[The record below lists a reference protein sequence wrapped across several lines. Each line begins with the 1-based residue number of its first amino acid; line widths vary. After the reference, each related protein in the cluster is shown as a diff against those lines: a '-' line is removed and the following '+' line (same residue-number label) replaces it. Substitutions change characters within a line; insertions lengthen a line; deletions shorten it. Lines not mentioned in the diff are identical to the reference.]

1 MLDKQAVRY
10 SLAAV
15 APVFVL
21 MLWGA
26 HRLRPQDEAAGWP
39 RAITGPQGSILIY
52 QPQLESFEGNA
63 LTGRAAV
70 SVTPVDGAAPVFGVV
85 WMTARV
91 ETDRDTR
98 TVDVLDVNV
107 DRVGFPN
114 ATDDQRT
121 RFAALLEREL
131 PDWELTL
138 SLDRLLASLAIVE
151 RERAVDADLRAEP
164 PRIVFDTE
172 PTILVSIDGEPRMLP
187 IEDTN
192 LQRMV
197 NTPFTILFAEDTRT
211 YYLHAGDE
219 TWYTAATLDGAWQST
234 TAVPSSVSR
243 LAPPP
248 QEEPSA
254 ANPDAQEPATPGPPP
269 RILVATEPTELIVTT
284 GAPEYTPINGTE
296 LLYMSNTESDVVL
309 EIQAQ
314 RHYVVLSGRWFAA
327 ASLAGP
333 WTHVPPDELPATF
346 SDIPP
351 ASEMGH
357 LLVSVP
363 GTEAA
368 EEAVLEQQIPQTT
381 AIDRSEA
388 TLIVTY
394 DGEPSFESI
403 EDTEMEYAANT
414 DVSVIK
420 VGSIYYAC
428 HEAVWF
434 VSGSPNGPWAV
445 ADSVPDEVYSMPPS
459 SPVYNVK
466 YVYVY
471 DTTPDVVYVGYYPG
485 YTHSYVYG
493 GTIVYGTGY
502 YYTPWYGTVYYPHHA
517 TWGWHVRWNPWYGWG
532 YGFSYS
538 TGPFTFSV
546 GWGGGYGG
554 WWGPVGYRGYAAGY
568 HRGWHEGYGAG
579 ARAGYRAGLRAGNN
593 TTNIYRRPEN
603 TSRNLDHGPV
613 ASNARRPGAVAN
625 HPNDVFADRNGN
637 VARRTG
643 NGWEA
648 RGTGGW
654 ERGSGNAAQRARSV
668 DRAQLDRSYRSR
680 QRGTSRTRNYQRS
693 RGGRRRR

>member
-1 MLDKQAVRY
+1 MLDKQPVRY

-26 HRLRPQDEAAGWP
+26 HRLQPQDEAAGWP
-39 RAITGPQGSILIY
+39 RAITVPQASILIY

-70 SVTPVDGAAPVFGVV
+70 SVTPADSATPVLGVV
-85 WMTARV
+85 WMPARV
-91 ETDRDTR
+91 
-98 TVDVLDVNV
+98 
-107 DRVGFPN
+107 FPN

-121 RFAALLEREL
+121 RFEALLEREL

-197 NTPFTILFAEDTRT
+197 NTPFTILFAENTRT
-211 YYLHAGDE
+211 YYLHAGAE

-248 QEEPSA
+248 QEKPA
-254 ANPDAQEPATPGPPP
+254 AADPAAQEPATPGVPP
-269 RILVATEPTELIVTT
+269 RILVATEPTELIVTA
-284 GAPEYTPINGTE
+284 GAPEYAPIDGTD

-327 ASLAGP
+327 ASLTGP

-388 TLIVTY
+388 TLTVTY

-420 VGSIYYAC
+420 VGS
-428 HEAVWF
+428 
-434 VSGSPNGPWAV
+434 N
-445 ADSVPDEVYSMPPS
+445 
-459 SPVYNVK
+459 
-466 YVYVY
+466 
-471 DTTPDVVYVGYYPG
+471 
-485 YTHSYVYG
+485 
-493 GTIVYGTGY
+493 
-502 YYTPWYGTVYYPHHA
+502 
-517 TWGWHVRWNPWYGWG
+517 
-532 YGFSYS
+532 
-538 TGPFTFSV
+538 
-546 GWGGGYGG
+546 
-554 WWGPVGYRGYAAGY
+554 
-568 HRGWHEGYGAG
+568 
-579 ARAGYRAGLRAGNN
+579 
-593 TTNIYRRPEN
+593 
-603 TSRNLDHGPV
+603 
-613 ASNARRPGAVAN
+613 
-625 HPNDVFADRNGN
+625 
-637 VARRTG
+637 
-643 NGWEA
+643 
-648 RGTGGW
+648 
-654 ERGSGNAAQRARSV
+654 
-668 DRAQLDRSYRSR
+668 
-680 QRGTSRTRNYQRS
+680 
-693 RGGRRRR
+693 